1 MRRRQADPVRWL
13 EDKFGLSWQV
23 VPAILPQLLQDDDP
37 NKASA
42 VMQAML
48 PMVKLDIATLQ
59 AAYDD
64 A

>member
-1 MRRRQADPVRWL
+1 VRWL